1 MKWLF
6 LCSGIVASS
15 IMTYN
20 EITWLLWDNSPEAV
34 TKMEMISHT
43 HTHTEWGD
51 DVTDNTIIFSKCCNL
66 KGGSSVTMI
75 IFPAGSWTKHL
86 NTSEHVHSVSYS
98 TSVSPFETN
107 VSWSPSSPPAP
118 PDRFELAGRRNKE
131 SAITRADDQYVC
143 SLSLYAELLTFENV
157 SLFQLLCCRPLTQTP
172 EKDSDTSISGNLF
185 LERLLC
191 VSSSSHWVHVKW
203 KKKKKQ
209 AEMLLFWRD
218 ELTACDIFY
227 EVVFLWIYRHWGW
240 GGAVNHVVGKM
251 VDSEREQ

>member
-1 MKWLF
+1 M
-6 LCSGIVASS
+6 
-15 IMTYN
+15 
-20 EITWLLWDNSPEAV
+20 ITVGQQSWGCHKDGDDL
-34 TKMEMISHT
+34 THT
-43 HTHTEWGD
+43 HTQTEWGD
-51 DVTDNTIIFSKCCNL
+51 DVTYNTIIFSKCCNL